1 MQFTRKKRTKNRI
14 IILSVLAAVI
24 AALTVTVVLLSGK
37 TVPETAV
44 ETKKPIQLL
53 EGEGRYLSSAL
64 AYPSIPEADIKSIE
78 IKNEIGH
85 YVIARPNGVGSF
97 RFVYFDENGEEHI
110 YYPDILIEE
119 PEGVIYDDLYAKVTG
134 DGYDMIPMMSYLINV
149 LGYPYFADRIYLSDD
164 PATRNEQLAT
174 YGLSADGD
182 TKAAKNVIKFNYG
195 DADENGK
202 YSSHKVEIGSTTI
215 TGAGYYYRV
224 DDRDYI
230 YVTNE
235 YNYFG
240 FALAGLE
247 EFINPI
253 LIAAGLDN
261 NQHALYAPYL
271 TPSYRQWINVVHEGK
286 DPFPTDK
293 KQLESISKII
303 ANVDVY
309 MPAYTREDAE
319 SITDSYEYEKLGEHS
334 FDVLEY
340 KDNALYGYFLSALAG
355 QNQSDVGFK
364 QSFLYEKEAFIGAK
378 HVYKILA
385 VEGVITE
392 FGDRETGE
400 VGDARYVKVLY
411 ELLVD
416 GKQKNIVYNTVTD
429 ADGKSVIKEVYKPYH
444 GILDLQTLSE
454 AGVDVSEI
462 RELTIE
468 PNKESAT
475 EEDSKREPIAE
486 LTVDYTE
493 RTDEKPG
500 FEVIYATY
508 YVDEILLMYEDVYD
522 GEGNVTSRKYLTSP
536 TENATVIY
544 RFHYTLDGVAQTAQ
558 TGMISMK
565 VEEDEEDRD
574 KKNKIRDAI
583 RSIVKNNVV
592 NGKVAYNEKICN
604 DAMSDYFTYTF
615 SGVRA
620 YVSSELMVGFGF
632 VNASQRDPFYG
643 ESFYENH
650 EDVSML
656 YAINQSSCETIV
668 KHLGGI
674 AETSQ
679 AEGLTG
685 MKTVAVG
692 ITHDKLVKYG
702 CYAKTIEFK
711 LPRDMYVSNETAD
724 DELDDMAWLSTLD
737 FVLHISDPVN
747 DPTSGKKV
755 RYVAS
760 EMYDIIV
767 MIEASQLGFVDL
779 DVVDF
784 WARRNLILVNTEL
797 IDRIE
802 FEFNM
807 SDLEGKYTFDVE
819 HNTIYIDQL
828 TGQAYFDVSKIPEG
842 TSYSPYDWID
852 VFVTQHG
859 EATVKTAFE
868 EYLKSNGRWE
878 KERSGYLSDL
888 YNYVA
893 GQPVSSTRDTLAT
906 AMYKNFMLM
915 LFYTRYTGT
924 LTKEE
929 QAAVLDPNGDG
940 STDDAP
946 LPLLKFSIKL
956 NNSKPNADTTK
967 EYHYE
972 FYRCDDRR
980 VMVRIYETRGGKVID
995 DNYASDFY
1003 VSILGFRKIVSGFL
1017 TLLNGKTVNEEN
1029 PYPDFMISQN

>member
-14 IILSVLAAVI
+14 IILAVLIAVTAALAVLAVI
-24 AALTVTVVLLSGK
+24 LSGK
-37 TVPETAV
+37 AVPQPPTETPKTVQP
-44 ETKKPIQLL
+44 L
-53 EGEGRYLSSAL
+53 EGEGSYLSSVL
-64 AYPSIPEADIKSIE
+64 AYPNIPEADIKSIE
-78 IKNEIGH
+78 IKNETGR

-97 RFVYFDENGEEHI
+97 RFVYYDENGKEHI

-119 PEGVIYDDLYAKVTG
+119 PQGVIYDDLYAKVTG

-149 LGYPYFADRIYLSDD
+149 LGYPYFTDRIYLSDD
-164 PATRNEQLAT
+164 PEVRNEQLAT
-174 YGLSADGD
+174 YGLSAEGD
-182 TKAAKNVIKFNYG
+182 EENAKNVIKFSYG
-195 DADENGK
+195 EKDGEDGK
-202 YSSHKVEIGSTTI
+202 WPTHKIEIGSTTI

-309 MPAYTREDAE
+309 MPAFTREEADPE
-319 SITDSYEYEKLGEHS
+319 KITDSYEHQNLGEHS

-340 KDNALYGYFLSALAG
+340 KDNALYEYFLSALSGKA
-355 QNQSDVGFK
+355 QADVGFK
-364 QSFLYEKEAFIGAK
+364 QSFLYEKNAFIGAK

-385 VEGVITE
+385 VEGVITDS
-392 FGDRETGE
+392 GDRETGA

-411 ELLVD
+411 ELDVD

-429 ADGKSVIKEVYKPYH
+429 ADGNSVIDPVVVPYH
-444 GILDLQTLSE
+444 GILDLQTLAE
-454 AGVDVSEI
+454 AGVDVSGI
-462 RELTIE
+462 RALVAGEE
-468 PNKESAT
+468 MSA
-475 EEDSKREPIAE
+475 PIE

-493 RTDEKPG
+493 RTDENPG
-500 FEVIYATY
+500 FKVIYSTY

-522 GEGNVTSRKYLTSP
+522 DEGNVTSRKYLTSL
-536 TENATVIY
+536 TDNATVIY

-565 VEEDEEDRD
+565 GEEDEEDRD

-650 EDVSML
+650 DDVSML

-674 AETSQ
+674 AETSK

-685 MKTVAVG
+685 MKTVEVG
-692 ITHDKLVKYG
+692 ITHDKLVEYG
-702 CYAKTIEFK
+702 CYAKTVEFK

-767 MIEASQLGFVDL
+767 MIEADQLGFVDL

-893 GQPVSSTRDTLAT
+893 GHPVSSTRDTLAT
-906 AMYKNFMLM
+906 AMYKNFILM
-915 LFYTRYTGT
+915 LFYTQYTGT
-924 LTKEE
+924 LTEKE

-946 LPLLKFSIKL
+946 APLLKFSVKL

-980 VMVRIYETRGGKVID
+980 VMVRIYETCGGKVID

-1003 VSILGFRKIVSGFL
+1003 VSVLGFRKIVSGFL

-1029 PYPDFMISQN
+1029 PYPDFMIPQN

>member
-14 IILSVLAAVI
+14 IILAVLIAVTAALAVLAVI
-24 AALTVTVVLLSGK
+24 LSGK
-37 TVPETAV
+37 AAPQPPTETPKTVQP
-44 ETKKPIQLL
+44 L
-53 EGEGRYLSSAL
+53 EGEGSYLSSVL
-64 AYPSIPEADIKSIE
+64 AYPNIPEADIKSIE
-78 IKNEIGH
+78 IKNEKGR

-97 RFVYFDENGEEHI
+97 RFVYYDENGKEHI

-119 PEGVIYDDLYAKVTG
+119 PQGVIYDDLYAKVTG

-149 LGYPYFADRIYLSDD
+149 LGYPYFTDRIYLSDD
-164 PATRNEQLAT
+164 PEVRNEQLAT
-174 YGLSADGD
+174 YGLSAEGD
-182 TKAAKNVIKFNYG
+182 EENAKNVIKFSYG
-195 DADENGK
+195 EKDGEDGK
-202 YSSHKVEIGSTTI
+202 WPTHKIEIGSTTI

-309 MPAYTREDAE
+309 MPAFTREDADPE
-319 SITDSYEYEKLGEHS
+319 KITDSYEHQNLGEHS

-340 KDNALYGYFLSALAG
+340 KDNALYEYFLSALSGKA
-355 QNQSDVGFK
+355 QVDVGFK
-364 QSFLYEKEAFIGAK
+364 QSFLYEKNAFIGAK

-385 VEGVITE
+385 VEGVITDS
-392 FGDRETGE
+392 GDRETGV
-400 VGDARYVKVLY
+400 VGDARYVKVKY
-411 ELLVD
+411 ELDVD

-429 ADGKSVIKEVYKPYH
+429 ADGKSVIKEVFVPYR
-444 GILDLQTLSE
+444 GILDLQTLAE
-454 AGVDVSEI
+454 AGVDVSGI
-462 RELTIE
+462 RALVAGEE
-468 PNKESAT
+468 MSA
-475 EEDSKREPIAE
+475 PIE

-493 RTDEKPG
+493 RTDENPG
-500 FEVIYATY
+500 FKVIYSTY
-508 YVDEILLMYEDVYD
+508 YVDEIILMYENVYD
-522 GEGNVTSRKYLTSP
+522 DEGNVTSRKYLTSP

-565 VEEDEEDRD
+565 GEEDEEDRD

-650 EDVSML
+650 DDVSML

-674 AETSQ
+674 AETSK

-685 MKTVAVG
+685 MKTVEVG
-692 ITHDKLVKYG
+692 ITHDKLMEYG
-702 CYAKTIEFK
+702 CYAKTVEFK

-747 DPTSGKKV
+747 DLESGKKV

-767 MIEASQLGFVDL
+767 MIEADQLGFVDL

-893 GQPVSSTRDTLAT
+893 GHPVSSTRDTLAT
-906 AMYKNFMLM
+906 AMYKNFILM
-915 LFYTRYTGT
+915 LFYTQYTGT
-924 LTKEE
+924 LTENE

-946 LPLLKFSIKL
+946 APLLKFSVKL

-1003 VSILGFRKIVSGFL
+1003 VSVLGFRKIVSGFL

-1029 PYPDFMISQN
+1029 PYPDFMIPQN

>member
-14 IILSVLAAVI
+14 IILAVLIAVTAALAVLAVI
-24 AALTVTVVLLSGK
+24 LSGK
-37 TVPETAV
+37 AAPQPPTETPKTVQP
-44 ETKKPIQLL
+44 L
-53 EGEGRYLSSAL
+53 EGEGSYLSSVL
-64 AYPSIPEADIKSIE
+64 AYPNIPEADIKSIE
-78 IKNEIGH
+78 IKNEKGR

-97 RFVYFDENGEEHI
+97 RFVYYDENGKEHI

-119 PEGVIYDDLYAKVTG
+119 PQGVIYDDLYAKVTG

-149 LGYPYFADRIYLSDD
+149 LGYPYFTDRIYLSDD
-164 PATRNEQLAT
+164 PEVRNEQLAT
-174 YGLSADGD
+174 YGLSAEGD
-182 TKAAKNVIKFNYG
+182 EENAKNVIKFSYG
-195 DADENGK
+195 EKDGEDGK
-202 YSSHKVEIGSTTI
+202 WPTHKIEIGSTTI

-309 MPAYTREDAE
+309 MPAFTREDADPE
-319 SITDSYEYEKLGEHS
+319 KITDSYEHQNLGEHS

-340 KDNALYGYFLSALAG
+340 KDNALYEYFLSALSGKA
-355 QNQSDVGFK
+355 QADVGFK
-364 QSFLYEKEAFIGAK
+364 QSFLYEKNAFIGAK

-385 VEGVITE
+385 VEGVITDS
-392 FGDRETGE
+392 GDRETGA

-411 ELLVD
+411 ELDVD

-429 ADGKSVIKEVYKPYH
+429 ADGKSVIKEVLVPYR
-444 GILDLQTLSE
+444 GILDLQTLAE
-454 AGVDVSEI
+454 AGVDVSGI
-462 RELTIE
+462 RALVAGEE
-468 PNKESAT
+468 MSA
-475 EEDSKREPIAE
+475 PIE

-493 RTDEKPG
+493 RTDENPG
-500 FEVIYATY
+500 FKVIYSTY
-508 YVDEILLMYEDVYD
+508 YVDEIILMYENVYD
-522 GEGNVTSRKYLTSP
+522 DEGNVTSRKYLTSP

-565 VEEDEEDRD
+565 GEEDEEDRD

-650 EDVSML
+650 DDVSML

-674 AETSQ
+674 AETSK

-685 MKTVAVG
+685 MKTVEVG
-692 ITHDKLVKYG
+692 ITHDKLVEYG
-702 CYAKTIEFK
+702 CYAKTVEFK

-767 MIEASQLGFVDL
+767 MIEADQLGFVDL

-807 SDLEGKYTFDVE
+807 SDLEGKYTFDIE
-819 HNTIYIDQL
+819 HNEIYIDQL

-893 GQPVSSTRDTLAT
+893 GHPVSSTRDTLAT
-906 AMYKNFMLM
+906 AMYKNFILM
-915 LFYTRYTGT
+915 LFYTQYTGT
-924 LTKEE
+924 LTEKE

-946 LPLLKFSIKL
+946 APLLKFSVKL

-1003 VSILGFRKIVSGFL
+1003 VSVLGFRKIVSGFL

-1029 PYPDFMISQN
+1029 PYPDFMIPQN